1 MSPRGASGS
10 HRRTIQSL
18 RSTPAWRWALY
29 FVSYCLIGLMNQ
41 RIGQAMHLAEFSHDW
56 QIITC
61 YGLYLVPCSLAV
73 RELPARE
80 QYLWG
85 LLALGILEL
94 LGYSLETS
102 IAHPNN
108 AFDQVLGVRNF
119 SLAMT
124 LMFAGLLPA
133 GNLLMVLVERAGSWA
148 RARGSSPEVSRTR

>member
-1 MSPRGASGS
+1 MIRL
-10 HRRTIQSL
+10 L

-41 RIGQAMHLAEFSHDW
+41 RIGQAMQLAEFSHDW

-73 RELPARE
+73 RQLPARD

-108 AFDQVLGVRNF
+108 AFDQMLGVRNF

-133 GNLLMVLVERAGSWA
+133 GNQLMILLERAGAWA
-148 RARGSSPEVSRTR
+148 KARLLRAEATETR